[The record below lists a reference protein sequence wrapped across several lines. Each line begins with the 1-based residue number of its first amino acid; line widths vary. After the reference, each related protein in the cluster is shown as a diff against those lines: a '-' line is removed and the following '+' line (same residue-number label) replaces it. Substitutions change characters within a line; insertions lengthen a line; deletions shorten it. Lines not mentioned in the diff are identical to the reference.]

1 LEDFK
6 NRWKQIGLGG
16 GSVLLVMALFQE
28 RGIEFLDRTRDSELK
43 AVYVRTDAIE
53 LRVEKIEQQ
62 LLAFNEKFDNK
73 LSRVDNNML
82 ALRTDMGRQLDK
94 IVEMIRDE
102 RGQVWSRQEHDTY
115 SYQLDQRLR
124 RLEDDM
130 RTLREYKTKGE
141 D

>member
-1 LEDFK
+1 MGTVEREGGSLEDFK

-73 LSRVDNNML
+73 LSGWTTICWLLGLIWVGSLIRS
-82 ALRTDMGRQLDK
+82 LR
-94 IVEMIRDE
+94 
-102 RGQVWSRQEHDTY
+102 
-115 SYQLDQRLR
+115 
-124 RLEDDM
+124 
-130 RTLREYKTKGE
+130 
-141 D
+141 